1 MKNEMRESKLSASTF
16 NNIKRIFNILFLYNK
31 WFLIGLILLSILTS
45 IIPIIT
51 TLLTQELINAI
62 QLNNTSGGFITQ
74 ILVFYLLM
82 KFILIVSNNINNY
95 LFTKYND

>member
-74 ILVFYLLM
+74 ILVFYLL
-82 KFILIVSNNINNY
+82 I
-95 LFTKYND
+95 

>member
-82 KFILIVSNNINNY
+82 KFILIVSNNIN
-95 LFTKYND
+95 K